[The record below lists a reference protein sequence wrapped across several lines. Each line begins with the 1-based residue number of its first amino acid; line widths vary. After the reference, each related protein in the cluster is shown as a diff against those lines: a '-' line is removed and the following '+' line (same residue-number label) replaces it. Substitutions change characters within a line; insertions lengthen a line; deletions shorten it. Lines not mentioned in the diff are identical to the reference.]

1 MQQNY
6 SYIIVKIKYVMVEGA
21 GFEPAK
27 PKRLIYSQLG
37 LTAPQP
43 LQSER
48 GILGVMIEVVN
59 KNPLDKEK
67 ILSKLSNEF
76 RSKVVLEVFDTISST
91 NDYLLRKEKNKNK
104 DIKICIAE
112 EQTKGRGRRGKSWIS
127 PKFKNI
133 YFSLNSFLKKE
144 DLSGLSIAV
153 ALSVSKVLTKINVMS
168 LIKWPNDLLVGNKKI
183 CGILIE
189 TAKVG
194 ELTKVVIGIGI
205 NVNME
210 YSELIDQEWTSI
222 KLEKKQSVDRN
233 SIITEMINQ
242 LCITLNKFEQEEFDY
257 FLKRFTSL
265 DLLRD
270 KEFTLKDKPNETFI
284 GKGIDNEGL
293 LIAQNL
299 KDQRIVKFSS
309 GEVSLKLKK

>member
-1 MQQNY
+1 M
-6 SYIIVKIKYVMVEGA
+6 EGA

-222 KLEKKQSVDRN
+222 KLEKKQLVDRN
-233 SIITEMINQ
+233 SIITDMINQ

-284 GKGIDNEGL
+284 GKGIDNKGL

>member
-1 MQQNY
+1 M
-6 SYIIVKIKYVMVEGA
+6 EGA

-91 NDYLLRKEKNKNK
+91 NDYLLRKEKNKDK

-133 YFSLNSFLKKE
+133 YFSLNSYLKKE

-168 LIKWPNDLLVGNKKI
+168 LIKWPNDLLVRNKKI

-257 FLKRFTSL
+257 FLKKFTSL
-265 DLLRD
+265 DLLKD

-284 GKGIDNEGL
+284 GKGIDNKGL

>member
-1 MQQNY
+1 M
-6 SYIIVKIKYVMVEGA
+6 EGA

-133 YFSLNSFLKKE
+133 YFSLKSYLKKE

-153 ALSVSKVLTKINVMS
+153 ALSVSEVLTKINVMS

-257 FLKRFTSL
+257 FINKFTSL
-265 DLLRD
+265 DLLKD
-270 KEFTLKDKPNETFI
+270 KQFTLKDKPNETFI
-284 GKGIDNEGL
+284 GKGIDNKGL

>member
-1 MQQNY
+1 
-6 SYIIVKIKYVMVEGA
+6 VEGA

-284 GKGIDNEGL
+284 GKGIDNKGL

>member
-1 MQQNY
+1 M
-6 SYIIVKIKYVMVEGA
+6 EGA

-133 YFSLNSFLKKE
+133 YFSLNSYLKKE

-194 ELTKVVIGIGI
+194 ELTKVIIGIGI

-257 FLKRFTSL
+257 FLKKFTSL
-265 DLLRD
+265 DLLKD

-284 GKGIDNEGL
+284 GKGIDNKGL

>member
-1 MQQNY
+1 M
-6 SYIIVKIKYVMVEGA
+6 EGA

-37 LTAPQP
+37 LTAPHP

-48 GILGVMIEVVN
+48 CILGVMIEVVN

-133 YFSLNSFLKKE
+133 YFSLNSYLKKE

-257 FLKRFTSL
+257 FLNKFTSL
-265 DLLRD
+265 DLLKD

-284 GKGIDNEGL
+284 GKGIDNKGL

>member
-1 MQQNY
+1 M
-6 SYIIVKIKYVMVEGA
+6 EGA

-76 RSKVVLEVFDTISST
+76 RSKVILEVFDTISST

-284 GKGIDNEGL
+284 GKGIDNKGF

>member
-1 MQQNY
+1 M
-6 SYIIVKIKYVMVEGA
+6 EGA

-67 ILSKLSNEF
+67 ILSKLSKEF

-284 GKGIDNEGL
+284 GKGIDNKGL

>member
-1 MQQNY
+1 M
-6 SYIIVKIKYVMVEGA
+6 EGA

-133 YFSLNSFLKKE
+133 YFSLNSYLKKE

-153 ALSVSKVLTKINVMS
+153 ALSVSEVLNKINVMS

-284 GKGIDNEGL
+284 GKGIDNKGL

>member
-1 MQQNY
+1 M
-6 SYIIVKIKYVMVEGA
+6 EGA

-91 NDYLLRKEKNKNK
+91 NDYLLGKEKNKNK

-133 YFSLNSFLKKE
+133 YFSLNSYLRKE
-144 DLSGLSIAV
+144 DFSGLSIAV
-153 ALSVSKVLTKINVMS
+153 ALSVSEVLNKINVMS

-257 FLKRFTSL
+257 FLKKFKSL
-265 DLLRD
+265 DLLKD

-284 GKGIDNEGL
+284 GKGIDNKGL

>member
-1 MQQNY
+1 M
-6 SYIIVKIKYVMVEGA
+6 EGA

-265 DLLRD
+265 DLLKG

>member
-1 MQQNY
+1 M
-6 SYIIVKIKYVMVEGA
+6 EGA

-76 RSKVVLEVFDTISST
+76 RSKVALEVFDTISST

-133 YFSLNSFLKKE
+133 YFSLNSYLKKE

-257 FLKRFTSL
+257 FLKKFTSL
-265 DLLRD
+265 DLLKD

-284 GKGIDNEGL
+284 GKGIDNKGL

>member
-1 MQQNY
+1 M
-6 SYIIVKIKYVMVEGA
+6 EGA

-48 GILGVMIEVVN
+48 RILGVMIEVVN

-67 ILSKLSNEF
+67 ILSKLSNEL
-76 RSKVVLEVFDTISST
+76 RSKVFLEVFDTISST
-91 NDYLLRKEKNKNK
+91 NDYLLSKEKNKNK
-104 DIKICIAE
+104 DINVCIAE

-133 YFSLNSFLKKE
+133 YFSLSSYLEKE

-153 ALSVSKVLTKINVMS
+153 ALSVNKVLSKINVMT

-194 ELTKVVIGIGI
+194 ELTKVVFGIGI

-210 YSELIDQEWTSI
+210 NSELIDQEWTSI
-222 KLEKKQSVDRN
+222 KLEKKETVDRN
-233 SIITEMINQ
+233 PIITEMINQ
-242 LCITLNKFEQEEFDY
+242 LCSTLNKFEQREFDY
-257 FLKRFTSL
+257 FIKKFTSL

-270 KEFTLKDKPNETFI
+270 KEFTLKDKPKEIFI
-284 GKGIDNEGL
+284 GKGIDNKGL

>member
-1 MQQNY
+1 
-6 SYIIVKIKYVMVEGA
+6 MVEGA

-48 GILGVMIEVVN
+48 CILGVMIEVVN

-133 YFSLNSFLKKE
+133 YFSLNSYLKKE
-144 DLSGLSIAV
+144 DLSGLSIAA

-257 FLKRFTSL
+257 FLNKFTSL
-265 DLLRD
+265 DLLKD

-284 GKGIDNEGL
+284 GKGIDNKGL

>member
-1 MQQNY
+1 M
-6 SYIIVKIKYVMVEGA
+6 EGA

-48 GILGVMIEVVN
+48 CILGVMIEVVN

-67 ILSKLSNEF
+67 ILSKLSNEL
-76 RSKVVLEVFDTISST
+76 RSKVFLEVFDTISST
-91 NDYLLRKEKNKNK
+91 NDYLLSKEKNKNK
-104 DIKICIAE
+104 DINVCIAE

-133 YFSLNSFLKKE
+133 YFSLSSYLEKE
-144 DLSGLSIAV
+144 DLSGFSIAL
-153 ALSVSKVLTKINVMS
+153 ALSVNKVLSKINVMS

-210 YSELIDQEWTSI
+210 NSELIDQEWTSI
-222 KLEKKQSVDRN
+222 KLEKKETVDRN
-233 SIITEMINQ
+233 PIITEMINQ
-242 LCITLNKFEQEEFDY
+242 LCSTLNKFEKREFDY
-257 FLKRFTSL
+257 FIKKFTSL
-265 DLLRD
+265 DLLKD
-270 KEFTLKDKPNETFI
+270 KEFTLKDKPYETFI
-284 GKGIDNEGL
+284 GRGIDNKGL

>member
-1 MQQNY
+1 M
-6 SYIIVKIKYVMVEGA
+6 EGA

-76 RSKVVLEVFDTISST
+76 KSKVVLEVFDTISST

-133 YFSLNSFLKKE
+133 YFSLNSYFKKE

-257 FLKRFTSL
+257 FLNKFKSL
-265 DLLRD
+265 DLLKD

-284 GKGIDNEGL
+284 GKGIDNKGL

>member
-1 MQQNY
+1 M
-6 SYIIVKIKYVMVEGA
+6 EGA

-67 ILSKLSNEF
+67 ILSKLSNEL
-76 RSKVVLEVFDTISST
+76 RSKVFLEVFDTISST

-133 YFSLNSFLKKE
+133 YFSLNSYLKKE

-168 LIKWPNDLLVGNKKI
+168 LIKWPNDLLVRNKKI

-257 FLKRFTSL
+257 FLKKFTSL
-265 DLLRD
+265 DLLKD

-284 GKGIDNEGL
+284 GKGIDNKGL

-299 KDQRIVKFSS
+299 KDQRMVKFSS

>member
-1 MQQNY
+1 M
-6 SYIIVKIKYVMVEGA
+6 EGA

-76 RSKVVLEVFDTISST
+76 KSKVVLEVFDTISST

-133 YFSLNSFLKKE
+133 YFSLNSYLKKE

-257 FLKRFTSL
+257 FLNKFTSL
-265 DLLRD
+265 DLLKD

-284 GKGIDNEGL
+284 GKGIDNKGL

>member
-1 MQQNY
+1 M
-6 SYIIVKIKYVMVEGA
+6 EGA

-133 YFSLNSFLKKE
+133 YFSLNSYLKKE

-257 FLKRFTSL
+257 FLKKFKSL
-265 DLLRD
+265 DLLKD

-284 GKGIDNEGL
+284 GKGIDNKGL

>member
-1 MQQNY
+1 M
-6 SYIIVKIKYVMVEGA
+6 EGA

-37 LTAPQP
+37 LPAPQP

-67 ILSKLSNEF
+67 ILSKLSNKI
-76 RSKVVLEVFDTISST
+76 RSKVFLEVFDTISST

-133 YFSLNSFLKKE
+133 YFSLNSYLKKE

-257 FLKRFTSL
+257 FLNKFTSL
-265 DLLRD
+265 DLLKD

-284 GKGIDNEGL
+284 GKGIDNKGL

>member
-1 MQQNY
+1 M
-6 SYIIVKIKYVMVEGA
+6 EGA

-59 KNPLDKEK
+59 KNSLDKEK

-76 RSKVVLEVFDTISST
+76 KSKVVLEVFDTISST

-153 ALSVSKVLTKINVMS
+153 ALSVSKVLNKINVMS

-257 FLKRFTSL
+257 FLNKFKSL
-265 DLLRD
+265 DLLKD
-270 KEFTLKDKPNETFI
+270 KEFTLKDKPYETFI
-284 GKGIDNEGL
+284 GKGIDNKGL
-293 LIAQNL
+293 LITQNL

>member
-1 MQQNY
+1 M
-6 SYIIVKIKYVMVEGA
+6 EGA

-76 RSKVVLEVFDTISST
+76 GSKVVLEVFDTISST

-104 DIKICIAE
+104 EIKICIAE

-133 YFSLNSFLKKE
+133 YFSLNSYLKKE

-189 TAKVG
+189 TAKED

-233 SIITEMINQ
+233 SIITEMIKQ

-257 FLKRFTSL
+257 FLNKFTSL
-265 DLLRD
+265 DLLKD

-284 GKGIDNEGL
+284 GKGIDNKGL

>member
-6 SYIIVKIKYVMVEGA
+6 SYIIVKIKYVVVEGA

-112 EQTKGRGRRGKSWIS
+112 EQTKGRGRRGNSWIS

-233 SIITEMINQ
+233 SIITDMINQ

-284 GKGIDNEGL
+284 GKGIDNKGL

>member
-1 MQQNY
+1 M
-6 SYIIVKIKYVMVEGA
+6 EGA

-127 PKFKNI
+127 PKYKNI
-133 YFSLNSFLKKE
+133 YFSLNSYLKKE

-233 SIITEMINQ
+233 SIITEMIKQ

-257 FLKRFTSL
+257 FLNKFTSL
-265 DLLRD
+265 DLLKD

-284 GKGIDNEGL
+284 GKGIDNKGL

>member
-1 MQQNY
+1 M
-6 SYIIVKIKYVMVEGA
+6 EGA

-76 RSKVVLEVFDTISST
+76 RSKVVLEVFDTITST

-133 YFSLNSFLKKE
+133 YFSLNSYLKKE

-257 FLKRFTSL
+257 FINKFTSL
-265 DLLRD
+265 DLLKD
-270 KEFTLKDKPNETFI
+270 KQFTLKDKPNETFI
-284 GKGIDNEGL
+284 GKGIDNKGL

>member
-1 MQQNY
+1 M
-6 SYIIVKIKYVMVEGA
+6 EGA

-76 RSKVVLEVFDTISST
+76 KSKVVIEVFDTISST

-133 YFSLNSFLKKE
+133 YFSLNSYLKKE

-153 ALSVSKVLTKINVMS
+153 ALSVSKVLTKINVTS
-168 LIKWPNDLLVGNKKI
+168 LIKWPNDLLVENKKI

-210 YSELIDQEWTSI
+210 HSELIDQEWTSI

-257 FLKRFTSL
+257 FLKKFTSL
-265 DLLRD
+265 DLLKD

-284 GKGIDNEGL
+284 GKGIDNKGL

>member
-1 MQQNY
+1 M
-6 SYIIVKIKYVMVEGA
+6 EGA

-67 ILSKLSNEF
+67 ILSKLSNES
-76 RSKVVLEVFDTISST
+76 RSKVFLEVFDTISST

-133 YFSLNSFLKKE
+133 YFSLNSYLKKE

-153 ALSVSKVLTKINVMS
+153 ALSVSEVLNKINVMS

-233 SIITEMINQ
+233 SIISEMINQ

-257 FLKRFTSL
+257 FHNKFTSL
-265 DLLRD
+265 DLLKD

-284 GKGIDNEGL
+284 GKGIDNKGL

>member
-1 MQQNY
+1 M
-6 SYIIVKIKYVMVEGA
+6 EGA

-67 ILSKLSNEF
+67 ILSKLSNES

-133 YFSLNSFLKKE
+133 YFSLNSYLKKE

-153 ALSVSKVLTKINVMS
+153 ALSVSEVLNKINVMS

-210 YSELIDQEWTSI
+210 HSELIDQEWTSI

-257 FLKRFTSL
+257 FLKKFTSL
-265 DLLRD
+265 DLLKD

-284 GKGIDNEGL
+284 GKGIDNKGL

>member
-1 MQQNY
+1 M
-6 SYIIVKIKYVMVEGA
+6 EGA

-133 YFSLNSFLKKE
+133 YFSLSSYLKKE

-257 FLKRFTSL
+257 FLNKFTSL
-265 DLLRD
+265 DLLKD
-270 KEFTLKDKPNETFI
+270 KEFTLKDKPYETFI
-284 GKGIDNEGL
+284 GKGIDNKGL

>member
-1 MQQNY
+1 M
-6 SYIIVKIKYVMVEGA
+6 EGA

-133 YFSLNSFLKKE
+133 YFSLNSYFKKE

-265 DLLRD
+265 DLLKG

-284 GKGIDNEGL
+284 GKGIDNKGL

>member
-1 MQQNY
+1 
-6 SYIIVKIKYVMVEGA
+6 MVEGA

-91 NDYLLRKEKNKNK
+91 NDYLLREEKNKNK

-133 YFSLNSFLKKE
+133 YFSLNSYLKKE

-284 GKGIDNEGL
+284 GKGIDNKGL

>member
-1 MQQNY
+1 M
-6 SYIIVKIKYVMVEGA
+6 EGA

-59 KNPLDKEK
+59 KNPLDREK

-76 RSKVVLEVFDTISST
+76 RAKVVLEVFDTISST

-133 YFSLNSFLKKE
+133 YFSLNSYLKKE

-233 SIITEMINQ
+233 SIITEMIKQ
-242 LCITLNKFEQEEFDY
+242 LCSTLNKFEQEEFDY
-257 FLKRFTSL
+257 FLNKFTSL
-265 DLLRD
+265 DLLKD

-284 GKGIDNEGL
+284 GKGIDNKGL

>member
-1 MQQNY
+1 
-6 SYIIVKIKYVMVEGA
+6 MVEGA

-91 NDYLLRKEKNKNK
+91 NDYLLKKEINKNKNK

-133 YFSLNSFLKKE
+133 YFSLNSYLKKE

-168 LIKWPNDLLVGNKKI
+168 LIKWPNDLLVGNNKI

-189 TAKVG
+189 TAKEG

-257 FLKRFTSL
+257 FLKKFTSL
-265 DLLRD
+265 DLLKD

-284 GKGIDNEGL
+284 GKGIDNKGL

>member
-1 MQQNY
+1 M
-6 SYIIVKIKYVMVEGA
+6 EGA

-76 RSKVVLEVFDTISST
+76 RSKVILEVFDTISST

-222 KLEKKQSVDRN
+222 KLEKKQLVDRN

-284 GKGIDNEGL
+284 GKGIDNKGL

>member
-1 MQQNY
+1 M
-6 SYIIVKIKYVMVEGA
+6 EGA

-67 ILSKLSNEF
+67 ILSKLSNEL
-76 RSKVVLEVFDTISST
+76 RSKVFLEVFDTISST
-91 NDYLLRKEKNKNK
+91 NDYLLSKEKNKNK
-104 DIKICIAE
+104 DINVCIAE

-133 YFSLNSFLKKE
+133 YFSLNSYLKKE

-168 LIKWPNDLLVGNKKI
+168 MIKWPNDLLVGNKKI

-257 FLKRFTSL
+257 FLNKFTSL
-265 DLLRD
+265 DLLKD

-284 GKGIDNEGL
+284 GKGIDNKGL

>member
-1 MQQNY
+1 M
-6 SYIIVKIKYVMVEGA
+6 EGA

-76 RSKVVLEVFDTISST
+76 RSKVALEVFDTISST

-133 YFSLNSFLKKE
+133 YFSLNSYLKKE

-257 FLKRFTSL
+257 FINKFTSL
-265 DLLRD
+265 DLLKD
-270 KEFTLKDKPNETFI
+270 KKFTLKDKPNETFI
-284 GKGIDNEGL
+284 GKGIDNKGL

>member
-1 MQQNY
+1 M
-6 SYIIVKIKYVMVEGA
+6 EGA

-76 RSKVVLEVFDTISST
+76 KSKVFLEVFDTISST

-133 YFSLNSFLKKE
+133 YFSLNSYLKKE

-153 ALSVSKVLTKINVMS
+153 ALSVSQVLTKINVMS

-189 TAKVG
+189 TAKEA

-257 FLKRFTSL
+257 FINKFTSL
-265 DLLRD
+265 DLLKD
-270 KEFTLKDKPNETFI
+270 KQFTLKDKPNETFI
-284 GKGIDNEGL
+284 GKGIDNKGL

>member
-1 MQQNY
+1 
-6 SYIIVKIKYVMVEGA
+6 MVEGA

-133 YFSLNSFLKKE
+133 YFSLNSYLKKE

-189 TAKVG
+189 TAKEG

-257 FLKRFTSL
+257 FLNKFTSL
-265 DLLRD
+265 DLLKD

-284 GKGIDNEGL
+284 GKGIDNKGL

>member
-1 MQQNY
+1 M
-6 SYIIVKIKYVMVEGA
+6 EGA

-76 RSKVVLEVFDTISST
+76 KSKVFLEVFDTISST
-91 NDYLLRKEKNKNK
+91 NDYLLIKEKNKNK
-104 DIKICIAE
+104 DINVCIAE

-133 YFSLNSFLKKE
+133 YFSLNSYLKKE

-153 ALSVSKVLTKINVMS
+153 ALSVSQVLTKINVMS

-257 FLKRFTSL
+257 FINKFTSL
-265 DLLRD
+265 DLLKD
-270 KEFTLKDKPNETFI
+270 KQFTLKDKPNETFI
-284 GKGIDNEGL
+284 GKGIDNKGL

>member
-1 MQQNY
+1 M
-6 SYIIVKIKYVMVEGA
+6 EGA

-133 YFSLNSFLKKE
+133 YFSLSSYLKKE

-284 GKGIDNEGL
+284 GKGIDDKGL